1 MAQQHFAVFTV
12 QKEHG
17 TNGSGGLSVHIER
30 GTWENG
36 VFVPFFPKSV
46 IDKERDKLNKD
57 YILAEGVG
65 RSQAIANRIKSAGI
79 TRKIRDDQ
87 VRSFTIICQSDH
99 EKMLQIE
106 REGKLDEWA
115 ADCIAYCKKTFGD
128 KNVVAA
134 TLHMGERTPHL
145 HITVVPI
152 VQGETKPRK
161 PTKAEQERT
170 TPKRRYKKQQLEYR
184 LCCKDVI
191 SKPNLS
197 RYQTEFAQV
206 MKKWGMVRGIEGSDA
221 KRVDPKLWNEFQRQL
236 GELKKELQAMEED
249 GKQAKEK
256 NKALKSENT
265 ALQVGNTFKK
275 AGVAIGEGVS
285 AIGEGA
291 KTVGEGL
298 KTVGEA
304 TKGVFGQSKKDKEIN
319 SLKEQ
324 LQTLQ
329 TSVDTKIQEG
339 LATAKADVDR
349 LTKVVAGRDQT
360 IRANERDLTKVKEQ
374 HREQLQSE
382 RDKTTFWRSMC
393 EKFWPSAIAAIKAIV
408 ERTTNVKLKQFTPS
422 QIVDVNNAMMNAKD
436 VPERIDYAKDLLA
449 MANQDLPD
457 TQKGGM
463 WFRDTSEEV
472 MQIAKTN
479 GNIEQLLNRGQ
490 GNSLT
495 R

>member
-1 MAQQHFAVFTV
+1 MEHFAVFTV
-12 QKEHG
+12 QKEKG
-17 TNGSGGLSVHIER
+17 TSGGGGMSAHIDRQVWDGEKY
-30 GTWENG
+30 
-36 VFVPFFPKSV
+36 VPFIPKSV
-46 IDKERDKLNKD
+46 IDQDRDRLNKD
-57 YILAEGVG
+57 YLLPEGVG
-65 RSQAIANRIKSAGI
+65 RSQAIANRLKEAGI
-79 TRKIRDDQ
+79 IRKVRKDQ
-87 VRSFTIICQSDH
+87 VRSFTVICQSSH
-99 EKMLQIE
+99 IKMKEIE
-106 REGKLDEWA
+106 NQGKLDEWA
-115 ADCIAYCKKTFGD
+115 ADCIAYCQKTFGT

-134 TLHMGERTPHL
+134 ALHMGEKTPHL

-152 VQGETKPRK
+152 VQGEAKPRK
-161 PTKAEQERT
+161 PTKAEAERT
-170 TPKRRYKKQQLEYR
+170 TPKRRYKRQTQEVR
-184 LCCKDVI
+184 LCCKEVT
-191 SKPNLS
+191 SRTNL
-197 RYQTEFAQV
+197 RQYQTGFAQA
-206 MKKWGMVRGIEGSDA
+206 MDKWGMVRGIEGSNA
-221 KRVDPKLWNEFQRQL
+221 KRVDPALWNEFQKQL
-236 GELKKELQAMEED
+236 NELKEQMEGIEKDEKE
-249 GKQAKEK
+249 AKER

-304 TKGVFGQSKKDKEIN
+304 TKGVFKQSKKDKEIN

-349 LTKVVAGRDQT
+349 LKSVVADRDRT
-360 IRANERDLTKVKEQ
+360 IRDKEKNLERVNDQ
-374 HREQLQSE
+374 HKKQLQAE
-382 RDKTTFWRSMC
+382 QNKTNFWRGMC

-436 VPERIDYAKDLLA
+436 IPERIDYAKDLLA